1 MKNGT
6 LKGIL
11 AIVFFLILASHWIN
25 KGEKASQGGAKTS
38 QRDSDSGVGICE
50 SNPIMIGCNPNSNK

>member
-1 MKNGT
+1 MKNGI

-11 AIVFFLILASHWIN
+11 AIAFFLLLASQWIN

-38 QRDSDSGVGICE
+38 QGDSDSGVEICK
-50 SNPIMIGCNPNSNK
+50 SNPIMIGCNPNSKK